1 MIVDRRIVIDAAAAE
16 TFERVVDIPFVGEC
30 LPGASGVRDTGDGV
44 YAGNFIVKVGPVKV
58 NLDGT
63 VSITEHDVDA
73 RRAVLQ
79 MRGSDRRVGGEVVG
93 RMDLAVEESGE
104 TASLLVVH
112 TEFTISGK
120 LGQFGQAVMLKKADQ
135 ITEGFVDEFSR
146 RMGEL
151 PVGETTGTD
160 TGRPI
165 EIVEATGA
173 GAVPG
178 VQGPDAVRAAAM
190 VQPGAVARSE
200 PGVVAPV
207 DMVDPMPLL
216 HALLGLLRRSRHF
229 THIESRADLGDKAVS
244 AEPVW
249 ITHQAM
255 RSGVRGADV
264 AAAPAYVVEA
274 RLGRPEDVPTFWR
287 DATRAGLDAAA
298 AIALTPM
305 GPAVADVAALAE
317 LGAALATQTGRPVLV
332 VATTPWSLMSVAR
345 VAQTGVV
352 HGIVADTGA
361 VTSGDATTWMC
372 LAVEEV
378 RRAGLES
385 PLLAG
390 PSASS
395 ADDDALRAAG
405 ADGVIR
411 RHRSRNPV
419 RRVTAARRR

>member
-30 LPGASGVRDTGDGV
+30 LPGASGVRAQGDGV
-44 YAGNFIVKVGPVKV
+44 YAGNFVVKVGPVKV

-63 VSITEHDVDA
+63 VSITEQDADA

-79 MRGSDRRVGGEVVG
+79 MKGSDRRVGGEVVG
-93 RMDLAVEESGE
+93 RMDLAVEESGD
-104 TASLLVVH
+104 TASTLIVH

-151 PVGETTGTD
+151 PLAEIPATD
-160 TGRPI
+160 
-165 EIVEATGA
+165 GA
-173 GAVPG
+173 DAVPAAKDA
-178 VQGPDAVRAAAM
+178 QGASVPAAEAIVKPAV
-190 VQPGAVARSE
+190 VAWSE
-200 PGVVAPV
+200 PALVAPV

-229 THIESRADLGDKAVS
+229 THIESRADLGEKAAS
-244 AEPVW
+244 TEPAWV
-249 ITHQAM
+249 THEAM

-274 RLGRPEDVPTFWR
+274 PLGRPDDVATFWR
-287 DATRAGLDAAA
+287 DTTRAGLDGAA

-305 GPAVADVAALAE
+305 GPAVADVSALAE
-317 LGAALATQTGRPVLV
+317 LGAALATQTGHPVLV

-361 VTSGDATTWMC
+361 VTSADATTWMC

-385 PLLAG
+385 PLVAG
-390 PSASS
+390 PSTSS

>member
-16 TFERVVDIPFVGEC
+16 TFKRLVDIPFVGEC
-30 LPGASGVRDTGDGV
+30 LPGASGVRDEGLGV
-44 YAGNFIVKVGPVKV
+44 YAGNFVVKVGPVKV

-63 VSITEHDVDA
+63 VSITEQDADA
-73 RRAVLQ
+73 RRAVLR
-79 MRGSDRRVGGEVVG
+79 MKGSDRRVGGEVVG
-93 RMDLAVEESGE
+93 RMDLAVEESGDA
-104 TASLLVVH
+104 ASLLIVH

-151 PVGETTGTD
+151 RVGGTG
-160 TGRPI
+160 
-165 EIVEATGA
+165 EIDMVHTIDIGDATESAASGEADAATGA
-173 GAVPG
+173 AALAKSG
-178 VQGPDAVRAAAM
+178 VI
-190 VQPGAVARSE
+190 ARLE
-200 PGVVAPV
+200 PAVVAPV

-216 HALLGLLRRSRHF
+216 HTLLGLLRRSRHF
-229 THIESRADLGDKAVS
+229 THIESRADLGEKTASTD
-244 AEPVW
+244 PVW
-249 ITHQAM
+249 VTYEAV

-264 AAAPAYVVEA
+264 AAAPAYVIEA
-274 RLGRPEDVPTFWR
+274 RLGRPGDVAKFWR
-287 DATRAGLDAAA
+287 DATRASLDGAA

-305 GPAVADVAALAE
+305 GPAVADVSALAE
-317 LGAALATQTGRPVLV
+317 LGAALAMQTGRPVLV

-345 VAQTGVV
+345 VAQIGAV

-361 VTSGDATTWMC
+361 VTSAESTTWMC
-372 LAVEEV
+372 LAIEEV

-411 RHRSRNPV
+411 RRKSRNPV
-419 RRVTAARRR
+419 RRATAARRR

>member
-30 LPGASGVRDTGDGV
+30 LPGASGVRDEGDGV

-63 VSITEHDVDA
+63 VSITEQDADA

-79 MRGSDRRVGGEVVG
+79 MKGSDRRVGGEVVG
-93 RMDLAVEESGE
+93 RMDLAVEESGDA
-104 TASLLVVH
+104 ASLLIVH

-135 ITEGFVDEFSR
+135 ITEGFVAEFSR
-146 RMGEL
+146 RMSEL
-151 PVGETTGTD
+151 PVAAAEQSGVAA
-160 TGRPI
+160 P
-165 EIVEATGA
+165 EATPA
-173 GAVPG
+173 PLPTEARP
-178 VQGPDAVRAAAM
+178 AALAP
-190 VQPGAVARSE
+190 VVARPE
-200 PGVVAPV
+200 PAVVAPV
-207 DMVDPMPLL
+207 DMVDPMPLM

-229 THIESRADLGDKAVS
+229 THVDSRADLAAKPAGT
-244 AEPVW
+244 EPVW
-249 ITHQAM
+249 VTHEAV

-264 AAAPAYVVEA
+264 AAAPAYVLEA
-274 RLGRPEDVPTFWR
+274 RLGRAEDVPAFWR
-287 DATRAGLDAAA
+287 DATRASLDGAA

-305 GPAVADVAALAE
+305 GPAVADVSALAQ
-317 LGAALATQTGRPVLV
+317 LGSALALHTGRPVLV
-332 VATTPWSLMSVAR
+332 VATTPWSLMSMAR

-361 VTSGDATTWMC
+361 ISSAEATTWMC

-385 PLLAG
+385 PLIAG
-390 PSASS
+390 PSASP

-411 RHRSRNPV
+411 RRKSRNPV
-419 RRVTAARRR
+419 RRVTATRRR

>member
-16 TFERVVDIPFVGEC
+16 TFKRVVDIPFVGEC
-30 LPGASGVRDTGDGV
+30 LPGASGIRDEGDGV

-58 NLDGT
+58 NLEGT
-63 VSITEHDVDA
+63 VSITEQDADA

-79 MRGSDRRVGGEVVG
+79 MKGSDRRVGGEVVG
-93 RMDLAVEESGE
+93 RMDLAVEESGDA
-104 TASLLVVH
+104 ASLLVVH

-146 RMGEL
+146 RMTDLRVAAAEQGHVTAPEAPA
-151 PVGETTGTD
+151 PVGA
-160 TGRPI
+160 P
-165 EIVEATGA
+165 EAEGGPQGLA
-173 GAVPG
+173 GPVAAAVAPG
-178 VQGPDAVRAAAM
+178 V
-190 VQPGAVARSE
+190 VARPE
-200 PGVVAPV
+200 PVVVAPV

-229 THIESRADLGDKAVS
+229 THVDSRADLAEKS
-244 AEPVW
+244 AGTEPVW
-249 ITHQAM
+249 VTHEAM

-264 AAAPAYVVEA
+264 APAPAYVIEA
-274 RLGRPEDVPTFWR
+274 RLGRAEDVPAFWR
-287 DATRAGLDAAA
+287 DATRAGLDGAA

-305 GPAVADVAALAE
+305 GPAVADVSVLARLGSALT
-317 LGAALATQTGRPVLV
+317 LHTGRPVLV

-361 VTSGDATTWMC
+361 ITSAEATTWMC

-385 PLLAG
+385 PLVAG
-390 PSASS
+390 PSTSR

-411 RHRSRNPV
+411 RRTSRNPV
-419 RRVTAARRR
+419 RRVAAARRR